1 MKILVTGFDPFGGEA
16 VNPSWEAV
24 RLLPDCIGGAQII
37 KRLLPTE
44 FVRSAA
50 ALESALD
57 DVRPDAAVCVG
68 QAGGRAAVTP
78 ERVAINLQDARM
90 PDNAGCQPVDEPV
103 FPGGQNAYFSTL
115 PVKDMVRAMV
125 SAGYPAALSC
135 TAGTYV
141 CNSVMYT
148 LLRLGS
154 EKYPSMRGGFVHVPY
169 SAEQAAGKKD
179 GTTCMTI
186 TDMARALECA
196 LAVL

>member
-24 RLLPDCIGGAQII
+24 RLLPDRIGGAQII
-37 KRLLPTE
+37 KRVLPTE
-44 FVRSAA
+44 FARSAEV
-50 ALESALD
+50 LESALD
-57 DVRPDAAVCVG
+57 ETLPDVAVCIG

-78 ERVAINLQDARM
+78 ERVAINLMDARI
-90 PDNAGCQPVDEPV
+90 PDNAGCRPVDEPV
-103 FPGGQNAYFSTL
+103 FPGGRSAYFATL
-115 PVKDMVRAMV
+115 PVKDMARAMT
-125 SAGYPAALSC
+125 SAGFPAALSC

-148 LLRLGS
+148 LLRLAD

-169 SAEQAAGKKD
+169 SAEQTAEKPD
-179 GTTCMTI
+179 GTPFMSVS
-186 TDMARALECA
+186 DMARALECA